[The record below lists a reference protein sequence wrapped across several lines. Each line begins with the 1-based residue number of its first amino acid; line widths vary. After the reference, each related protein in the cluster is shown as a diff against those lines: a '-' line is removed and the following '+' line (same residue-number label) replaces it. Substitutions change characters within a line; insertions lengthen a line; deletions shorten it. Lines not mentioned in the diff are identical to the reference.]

1 MSVKQARKSVLITG
15 CSPGGIGHALAREFH
30 AKGRPSHEILI
41 SGPSATALGRRNGT
55 EADELSLLLL
65 GLHVIAT
72 ARTKE
77 AIQDLEDMGMSTL
90 ALDVTSKE
98 GIAEARVQVEKLTG
112 GRLDVLVNNALVFLF
127 PFLFVGGGRNC
138 TLPATE
144 VDLDDARACFETNFF
159 AVIALTQTFVPLLIA
174 SKGLILNI
182 GSVAAIVPYVF
193 GSVYNASKAAL
204 HAYSQTLRLELEPYD
219 VNVLVVITGGV
230 QSRIARTDR
239 VLVSDSLYL
248 EIKGD
253 FERRVKHSQ
262 DGAMG
267 NEEYARGV
275 VREALK
281 GKATMKKWYWRG
293 NKSWLVWFVSTWVGS
308 WAFDWILPGMFGL
321 RKLKGIVRA
330 RAR

>member
-30 AKGRPSHEILI
+30 AK
-41 SGPSATALGRRNGT
+41 
-55 EADELSLLLL
+55 

-112 GRLDVLVNNALVFLF
+112 GRLDVLVNNA
-127 PFLFVGGGRNC
+127 GRNC

-159 AVIALTQTFVPLLIA
+159 AVIALTQSFVPLLIA

-293 NKSWLVWFVSTWVGS
+293 NKSWLVWFVSTWLGS

-330 RAR
+330 RARARGR

>member
-15 CSPGGIGHALAREFH
+15 CSPRGIGHALAREFH
-30 AKGRPSHEILI
+30 AK
-41 SGPSATALGRRNGT
+41 
-55 EADELSLLLL
+55 

-112 GRLDVLVNNALVFLF
+112 GRLDVLVNNA
-127 PFLFVGGGRNC
+127 GRNC

-144 VDLDDARACFETNFF
+144 VDLDDARACFETNLF

-330 RAR
+330 RERGR